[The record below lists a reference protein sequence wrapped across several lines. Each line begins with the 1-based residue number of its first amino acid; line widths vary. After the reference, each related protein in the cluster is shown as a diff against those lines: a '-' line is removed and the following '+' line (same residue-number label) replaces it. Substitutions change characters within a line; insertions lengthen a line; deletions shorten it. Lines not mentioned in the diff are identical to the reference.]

1 MSNTERS
8 FNHIETLREADDLGV
23 MPGYIDFS
31 EGWAARSGKEIPEGW
46 ETKNEDDDSPN
57 EEAVRGLGQI
67 SALTIARQNEAM
79 QNINEKRRQ
88 QS

>member
-1 MSNTERS
+1 MPNTERS
-8 FNHIETLREADDLGV
+8 FNHIETLR
-23 MPGYIDFS
+23 
-31 EGWAARSGKEIPEGW
+31 
-46 ETKNEDDDSPN
+46 EDDDSPN